1 MGWWISSSDRDAE
14 QVVEE
19 MYVCRYHY
27 TRHTIQVR
35 SGMRN
40 RQYHLLGIVR
50 VFVMRR
56 SIIND
61 LFMAISSTVPC
72 FTVGRSVVPLL
83 DSRLAREILNQIY
96 LHKYYVL
103 QGSLMAV
110 LWLAGWLNERTNDLA
125 TRTCLLRYLYG
136 KSTAVCQPGWQVA
149 RLMLNG
155 GGMYGLWLL
164 SPRREYGARSTTA
177 TTSPSTLEVVNK
189 MSV

>member
-1 MGWWISSSDRDAE
+1 
-14 QVVEE
+14 

-110 LWLAGWLNERTNDLA
+110 LWLAGWLNERANEWLGNKDLPTTLLIWEEHSCLPA
-125 TRTCLLRYLYG
+125 WLASCQINVAWWWNVWALAVVASQGVRGTVDNSNNQPLNTRSSQQDECV
-136 KSTAVCQPGWQVA
+136 SVC
-149 RLMLNG
+149 
-155 GGMYGLWLL
+155 
-164 SPRREYGARSTTA
+164 E
-177 TTSPSTLEVVNK
+177 
-189 MSV
+189 